1 MRRRVG
7 RLAMREEGKWWV
19 AYYALPD
26 TMERA
31 LELGRVAMAFIV
43 DQPTRK
49 DEFMRL
55 MKECVGDI
63 LEDNYGDRPDWPEGP
78 HPAPEHER
86 SGKA

>member
-1 MRRRVG
+1 
-7 RLAMREEGKWWV
+7 MREEGKWWV

-26 TMERA
+26 TMDGA
-31 LELGRVAMAFIV
+31 LELGRIAMVFAAI
-43 DQPTRK
+43 QKERK

-63 LEDNYGDRPDWPEGP
+63 LEHNSGHRPEWPYEP
-78 HPAPEHER
+78 HLAPEHER